1 MKADRLSNDADSRL
15 QESLRRV
22 KSVTD
27 DLARLR
33 HDADVTKDQ
42 ISDLTNRAADVR
54 EMALKA
60 LEDAKKLAAE
70 VKGHQPGIS
79 DSVTQKI
86 AEIEENAENIDT
98 GGRPFTVGV
107 KCGRLIREDIF

>member
-1 MKADRLSNDADSRL
+1 MNRDAASRL
-15 QESLRRV
+15 EESLRRV

-27 DLARLR
+27 DLSRLR
-33 HDADVTKDQ
+33 HDAYVTKDQ
-42 ISDLTNRAADVR
+42 VSDLSNYAADVR

-79 DSVTQKI
+79 DSVNEKI
-86 AEIEENAENIDT
+86 AETLKNAENIVT
-98 GGRPFTVGV
+98 GG
-107 KCGRLIREDIF
+107 CDY